1 MLFNSLEFLV
11 FLPIVY
17 VLYRVLPFRGQNH
30 MLLGASYIFYG
41 WWDWRFLFLTA
52 FSTTIDFWVGLTMQ
66 NRLGRREKL
75 VPAIFITCSAI
86 LFLGMRPGAIGSR
99 LLGDPTAPPIVKPI
113 LPWVIAG
120 VVAVL
125 VIAAVWYHIVVR
137 QSEHRRRKAAL
148 LTSVVC
154 QLGLLGVFKY
164 FNFFAETFVSG
175 LHAAGIQADPVLI
188 HVILPVGIS
197 FYTFQSLSYAI
208 DIYRRQFEPTDRFF
222 DFALFVAYFPQ
233 LVAGPIER
241 ARHLL
246 PEFQKP
252 RILTLEQSGRGL
264 YLIMLGMF
272 KKVAIADGVAPSVNQ
287 VFGSTGVVTS
297 TDVLVGT
304 VLFAI
309 QIYCDFGGYSDIARG
324 VSKLFGI
331 DLMVNFNLPYF
342 AKSPREFWRRWHIS
356 LSTWLSDYL
365 YKTLGGNRG
374 TLAFVCRNLMITMLL
389 GGLWHGAAWNYVLWG
404 FYHGALLCVHR
415 LWTYPRRE
423 QELPSFP
430 AASVGAAAVRQRT
443 KPLLGAAKI
452 GIFFLFTLYG
462 WLLFRATSLDQ
473 VVDFTRLIFTGF
485 GGFDYG
491 AALPRLSAIAGIPL
505 IAAMEFVEYN
515 LGDRYWYRRLPLPIF
530 GLLSAAL
537 LFLTLM
543 GTSNEPAQFIY
554 FQF

>member
-11 FLPIVY
+11 FLAIVY
-17 VLYRVLPFRGQNH
+17 TLYRVLPFRLQNY
-30 MLLGASYIFYG
+30 MLLIASYIFYG

-52 FSTTIDFWVGLTMQ
+52 FSTTIDYWVGLTMQ
-66 NRLGRREKL
+66 NRLGRREKIL
-75 VPAIFITCSAI
+75 PAVFITCAAI
-86 LFLGMRPGAIGSR
+86 LFLGMHPGAIPAAIV
-99 LLGDPTAPPIVKPI
+99 GDPSRPPIVKPI
-113 LPWVIAG
+113 LPWVFLGILVVLAIAG
-120 VVAVL
+120 
-125 VIAAVWYHIVVR
+125 IWYGIVTR
-137 QSEHRRRKAAL
+137 MPEHRRRKASL

-154 QLGLLGVFKY
+154 QLSLLGVFKY
-164 FNFFAETFVSG
+164 FNFFAETFVTG
-175 LHAAGIQADPVLI
+175 LHGLGIEANPVLI
-188 HVILPVGIS
+188 SVILPVGIS

-222 DFALFVAYFPQ
+222 DFALFVSYFPQ
-233 LVAGPIER
+233 MVAGPIER

-246 PEFQKP
+246 PEFQK
-252 RILTLEQSGRGL
+252 RRVITLEQSSRGL

-297 TDVLVGT
+297 ADVIGGT
-304 VLFAI
+304 LLFAV
-309 QIYCDFGGYSDIARG
+309 QIYCDFSGYSDIARG

-331 DLMVNFNLPYF
+331 DLMLNFNLPYF

-374 TLAFVCRNLMITMLL
+374 GLAFICRNLMITMLL

-404 FYHGALLCVHR
+404 FYHGSLLSVHR
-415 LWTYPRRE
+415 VWTYGRDN
-423 QELPSFP
+423 
-430 AASVGAAAVRQRT
+430 AATESRNL
-443 KPLLGAAKI
+443 LLGAAKI
-452 GIFFLFTLYG
+452 GFFFLFTLYG
-462 WLLFRATSLDQ
+462 WLLFRANSLSQ
-473 VVDFTRLIFTGF
+473 VVDFSRLIFTDF
-485 GGFDYG
+485 GSLDYG
-491 AALPRLSAIAGIPL
+491 AAIPRLSALAGIPVL
-505 IAAMEFVEYN
+505 AAMELAEYN
-515 LGDRYWYRRLPLPIF
+515 LDNRYWYRRLPLPLF
-530 GLLSAAL
+530 GLLCATL